1 MTTVAEAQ
9 CDTSARITDTQ
20 HLSNPD
26 EVDGAVLEGNQQ
38 TMSKNQQK
46 KLAKKERYNS
56 TRRLWPWQEQG

>member
-9 CDTSARITDTQ
+9 RDTSARNTDVQ
-20 HLSNPD
+20 HLSSPD
-26 EVDGAVLEGNQQ
+26 KVDDTAVEGNQQ

-56 TRRLWPWQEQG
+56 TSRPRSTQG